1 MNDIFIS
8 YKVHNRRTAIEYYKT
23 LKEREYQV
31 WFDQLVPKGADWKET
46 IAQEIKN
53 SKLVICLLSEACL
66 LDDWVLFQINTAKK
80 YHKDIIYV
88 ALDDTDWQKHKE
100 FKVKKEVCDNLEDIP
115 LDKYLASEKDVKES
129 IRGLPVLSIG
139 LMTIFSVL
147 CLIVGLDFFN
157 LSLNY
162 LYGCIL
168 VGITCLL
175 ALSFWNK
182 RIVYLIQGLLAVGL
196 LCITIYLVP
205 PYYISAVSINSMF
218 FLLFYLFAFVLRYS
232 KINLWLALL
241 ASVFYAILIT
251 VLDAAIVIFAN
262 HFFDFDCSWI
272 SIVILVGFLGFKYW
286 GIQNDFK

>member
-8 YKVHNRRTAIEYYKT
+8 YKVHNRRTAIEYYKS

-31 WFDQLVPKGADWKET
+31 WFDQLVPKGADWKKT
-46 IAQEIKN
+46 IAQEIKD

-80 YHKDIIYV
+80 YHKDIVYV
-88 ALDDTDWQKHKE
+88 ALDDTDWQEHKE
-100 FKVKKEVCDNLEDIP
+100 YKVKKEVCRYLEDIP
-115 LDKYLASEKDVKES
+115 FDNYLLNEEDARER

-147 CLIVGLDFFN
+147 GLIAGLDFFN

-168 VGITCLL
+168 AGITCLL
-175 ALSFWNK
+175 VFSFWNK
-182 RIVYLIQGLLAVGL
+182 RIVYLIQSLLAVGL
-196 LCITIYLVP
+196 LCITLYLVP

-241 ASVFYAILIT
+241 ASLFYAILIT
-251 VLDAAIVIFAN
+251 VLD
-262 HFFDFDCSWI
+262 
-272 SIVILVGFLGFKYW
+272 
-286 GIQNDFK
+286 